1 MSDAA
6 EPMAW
11 HDRREVF
18 GFNVSAFFFDGQAA
32 DMEPDF
38 TRRMLPVFKTARPR
52 LIATED
58 DRRNFRVSTV
68 VAQPDAVL
76 AHGQGLI
83 SLEYKPQDKRSHRR
97 DRWQEDIPVR
107 GMLQC
112 MVAAI
117 AVSAELNKPTLPL
130 LRCYNALYLLKPY
143 PMVLSKVIK
152 LFEHAPDYWDDYPD
166 VMSSRIAKYCEPWL
180 RERFPLIS
188 AETLARQRRG
198 EELHAAN
205 LRR

>member
-1 MSDAA
+1 MSPPA

-11 HDRREVF
+11 HDQREVC
-18 GFNVSAFFFDGQAA
+18 GFTVCAFFFDGDAA
-32 DMEPDF
+32 ELEPDF

-52 LIATED
+52 LISAEA

-83 SLEYKPQDKRSHRR
+83 SLEYKPQDKKNHRR
-97 DRWQEDIPVR
+97 DRWHEDIPVR

-112 MVAAI
+112 LIAAI
-117 AVSAELNKPTLPL
+117 AVSAEMHKPTVAV
-130 LRCYNALYLLKPY
+130 LRCHNALYLLKPY
-143 PMVLSKVIK
+143 PGVLSKVIQ
-152 LFEHAPDYWDDYPD
+152 LFDQAPDYWGDYPD

-180 RERFPLIS
+180 RDKFPVQG
-188 AETLARQRRG
+188 AEHLARQRRG